1 MTAGYD
7 RGKKILIPVRYSSQ
21 KVELLYGGDLPRIQD
36 NRPCE
41 LVIDIGS
48 IADVVTCPPR
58 MFPVLELGY
67 GYSERGHHGKKAL
80 YS

>member
-1 MTAGYD
+1 MAADEDDVGL
-7 RGKKILIPVRYSSQ
+7 RMISWAKLAMS
-21 KVELLYGGDLPRIQD
+21 
-36 NRPCE
+36 
-41 LVIDIGS
+41 IDD
-48 IADVVTCPPR
+48 AFLTCPPR